1 MPVIAVTGLRV
12 EAKLAA
18 GPRVLVMSGGGDG
31 AALARALAT
40 TAADKA
46 SAIISFGVAG
56 GLAPGLAPGS
66 SLVARSII
74 TESGE
79 RFDGDPAWSL
89 RLSAALGGAP
99 IVDMAGVDSPVVDH
113 EAKRALHAKTGAY
126 VADMES
132 HIAARVAAAYRL
144 PFAAFRVVSDPAE
157 RRLPHAALV
166 GMQSDG
172 TLALGAVARS
182 LLRDPRQVPQLLR
195 TALDA
200 SAAFGALFRG
210 RQMLAGALGFTD
222 FSELM
227 LDLPVEEVIRGPL
240 QI

>member
-1 MPVIAVTGLRV
+1 LPVIAVTGLRA

-18 GPRVLVMSGGGDG
+18 GPRILVVSGGGDG
-31 AALARALAT
+31 PSLARALE
-40 TAADKA
+40 TAAENKA

-74 TESGE
+74 AEDGE
-79 RFDGDPAWSL
+79 RFHGDPAWSR

-113 EAKRALHAKTGAY
+113 DAKRALHLKTGAF

-157 RRLPHAALV
+157 RQLPHAALV
-166 GMQSDG
+166 GMQADG
-172 TLALGAVARS
+172 SLDLGAVARS
-182 LLRDPRQVPQLLR
+182 LLRDPRQVPQLLQ

-200 SAAFGALFRG
+200 GAAFGALFRG
-210 RQMLAGALGFTD
+210 RKMLAGALGFTD
-222 FSELM
+222 LRELM
-227 LDLPVEEVIRGPL
+227 LDLPAEDVIGGPL
-240 QI
+240 QV